1 MDSDQVFI
9 GFVIKQVELVENGEI
24 PNAQKVVPNIF
35 RFLVLLSYEKYHSKP
50 IIDVPKILSLCE
62 GLFASGQ
69 PPQQVVLPALVSDEV
84 EKQIF
89 IEPDLGQMIF
99 QIPVAEDLFLQKNNN
114 SQGSS
119 GATKDPAELE
129 SQRESVL
136 NMLLKLIIYPEAM
149 EVVITIIG
157 ALKNEGE
164 EKWRK
169 VQKLDLA

>member
-1 MDSDQVFI
+1 MT
-9 GFVIKQVELVENGEI
+9 
-24 PNAQKVVPNIF
+24 
-35 RFLVLLSYEKYHSKP
+35 
-50 IIDVPKILSLCE
+50 
-62 GLFASGQ
+62 
-69 PPQQVVLPALVSDEV
+69 
-84 EKQIF
+84 
-89 IEPDLGQMIF
+89 F

-169 VQKLDLA
+169 VQKLDLACRATVLTINKFAFRYPG